1 MFAENES
8 YCRSVGTVS
17 GLKYYYA
24 GIAVFFMCA
33 IADFALYYFKR
44 LFGNSYGTIAS
55 VGTFV
60 LIPAVMIRFITWWTK
75 DRAVVER
82 ERFTNSALQYALSSD
97 SPDESIRLMLEFMG
111 EELKCKRV
119 IVFEDMHNGRYA
131 GKYAWFDKSLVL
143 NPLSVDG
150 NVTGLLLLLDLP
162 VDLIDEASSVAALTS
177 YFLSQLILRRD
188 DQKRMRTYTYNDS
201 LSGAQNRRAYEEFV
215 RNGLDLS
222 SPFGYLSCEIT
233 DLEEISERDGFEAG
247 DRKVIDIV
255 AILGEIFGRG
265 NVYRMV
271 GSRFAAFGFET
282 DETYF
287 RDDVARFK
295 EKVREAG
302 INTAV
307 GYVYCQNGT
316 MDMKTFIRRAGQMI
330 KEEEKNEHKH

>member
-1 MFAENES
+1 
-8 YCRSVGTVS
+8 
-17 GLKYYYA
+17 
-24 GIAVFFMCA
+24 
-33 IADFALYYFKR
+33 
-44 LFGNSYGTIAS
+44 
-55 VGTFV
+55 
-60 LIPAVMIRFITWWTK
+60 
-75 DRAVVER
+75 
-82 ERFTNSALQYALSSD
+82 
-97 SPDESIRLMLEFMG
+97 MLEFMG

-131 GKYAWFDKSLVL
+131 GKYAWFDKSLGRRSIDLLYVPEKGFVDEVLDSYSANGNSFSISDIETYRDINQNIYNLLRSFDVESLVL

-162 VDLIDEASSVAALTS
+162 VDLIDEASPVAALTS

-255 AILGEIFGRG
+255 AILGEIFGRS